1 MTRSVVVGLDI
12 ATVTGWARFDG
23 ATFTT
28 GVIDCT
34 TSSQAELEGV
44 HFRKFAEQLPEVLKG
59 AGAVVIERTYSRG
72 KRTAEILNGLT
83 AIALVQC
90 EDLGLEYAFV
100 DAVTL
105 KLFATG
111 SGRAQKADM
120 VAAAER
126 ELGLSGLSDDE
137 ADAYFLVRY
146 WQERLQSAAV
156 QRRAA

>member
-72 KRTAEILNGLT
+72 KRTAEVLNGLT
-83 AIALVQC
+83 SVALVEC
-90 EDLGLEYAFV
+90 ERRGLEYAFV
-100 DAVTL
+100 NATTL
-105 KLFATG
+105 KKFATG

-126 ELGLSGLSDDE
+126 ELGISDLSDDE
-137 ADAYFLVRY
+137 ADAYWLVRF
-146 WQERLQSAAV
+146 WQERLQPAV
-156 QRRAA
+156 SERRAA

>member
-12 ATVTGWARFDG
+12 ATVTGWAGFG

-83 AIALVQC
+83 AVALVQC
-90 EDLGLEYAFV
+90 EARGLEYCFV
-100 DAVTL
+100 DATTL

-111 SGRAQKADM
+111 SGRASKAEM
-120 VAAAER
+120 VGAAEC
-126 ELGLSGLSDDE
+126 ELGRSGLSHDE